1 MNIKISSSFSAR
13 LSLWVILIAAAVFVT
28 AFVAFFHAARER
40 VREEASSHAR
50 EALST
55 TVQRVNHV
63 LETVEIAVRNAA
75 PSISERLDNPDAMYG
90 ITRQLLENNP
100 MIAGSAIAFE
110 PGYYAEKG
118 VLYSPYAYRNG
129 DHIDTL
135 QLGTE
140 EYDYPYMDW
149 YQIPKLLDCSYWSEP
164 YYDDGGGEMI
174 MTTYAYPLHDAEGK
188 LYAIFTADLSLE
200 WLTEEVNKM
209 HPYPR
214 SYNLMVGRGG
224 AYLVHSDRERLLV
237 ETVFTATLEMADT
250 TVREI
255 GQNMVD
261 GREGMSLLQ
270 NDDTLSYVFYAPI
283 QRTGWSV
290 GLVCPYDDVFQGVE
304 STRNYALF
312 IAFIGVILLGI
323 TTYRTVRRMTH
334 PLTKFAESAK
344 RIAMGDFNAPLPQIE
359 SRDEML
365 LLHDSFQVMQR
376 SLVTYMDE
384 LRTTTANKERIESE
398 LRIASEIQMGMIP
411 KIFPPFPDRDDIDLF
426 ATLTPAKE
434 VGGDLYDFFIE
445 NNRLYFTIGDVSGKG
460 VPASLLMA
468 VTRSLFRTMSGHLD
482 QPSGIVRSLN
492 ESISE
497 SNESGMFCTLFLGIL
512 DLQTGKLAYCN
523 AGHNAPLIATA
534 QGEAHYMDIKANLP
548 LGLFAGF
555 PYEQQETTL
564 HPGEKLLLYTDGV
577 TEAENPAHEL
587 FSDERLQ
594 EFLQAHQNEMP
605 RPIVEQLKDEVHRFA
620 DGADQSDDITILCLQ
635 YSGQNAQNE
644 NKPIQADTIM
654 KKQLII
660 QNEIGEIAKLAT
672 FVESI
677 GEELNLAPDLVFN
690 LNLVLE
696 EAVSNIILYAYP
708 KEMGKEISVQAEKI
722 ENKLIFTLTDSGKE
736 FDPTKEAPD
745 VDVNLSAE
753 ERGIGGLGIFL
764 IKNIMNE
771 VEYQRVEGR
780 NVFTLKKDI

>member
-13 LSLWVILIAAAVFVT
+13 LSLWVILIAVAVFVT
-28 AFVAFFHAARER
+28 AFVAFFHTARER
-40 VREEASSHAR
+40 VREEASSHAQ

-55 TVQRVNHV
+55 TIQRVDHM
-63 LETVEIAVRNAA
+63 LENVEVAVRNAA
-75 PSISERLDNPDAMYG
+75 PAISERLDHPDAMYG
-90 ITRQLLENNP
+90 ITRHLLENNP

-118 VLYSPYAYRNG
+118 ILFSPYAYRYN
-129 DHIDTL
+129 DRIDTL

-149 YQIPKLLDCSYWSEP
+149 YQIPKLLDRPYWSEP

-174 MTTYAYPLHDAEGK
+174 MTTYSLPLHDAEGK

-200 WLTEEVNKM
+200 WLTGEVNRM
-209 HPYPR
+209 QPYPH

-224 AYLVHSDRERLLV
+224 AYLVHRQRERLLA
-237 ETVFTATLEMADT
+237 ETVFTATLDMADT
-250 TVREI
+250 TVMEI

-283 QRTGWSV
+283 ERTGWSLA
-290 GLVCPYDDVFQGVE
+290 LVCPYQDVFQGVE
-304 STRNYALF
+304 RTRNHALL
-312 IAFIGVILLGI
+312 IALVGLVLLGI
-323 TTYRTVRRMTH
+323 TVYRTVRRTTA

-344 RIAMGDFNAPLPQIE
+344 RIAQGDFNAPLPQIE

-365 LLHDSFQVMQR
+365 QLHDSFQVMQR

-398 LRIASEIQMGMIP
+398 LRIASDIQMGMIP
-411 KIFPPFPDRDDIDLF
+411 KIFPPFPDRSDVDLY

-434 VGGDLYDFFIE
+434 VGGDLYDFFIDDD
-445 NNRLYFTIGDVSGKG
+445 RLFFTIGDVSGKG

-492 ESISE
+492 EAISE
-497 SNESGMFCTLFLGIL
+497 SNDSGMFCTLFLGIL
-512 DLQTGKLAYCN
+512 DLKTGQLVYCN

-534 QGEAHYMDIKANLP
+534 EGEVRYMEIKSNLP

-555 PYEQQETTL
+555 PFEQQETTL
-564 HPGEKLLLYTDGV
+564 RPGEKLLLYTDGV
-577 TEAENPAHEL
+577 TEAENPQHEL
-587 FSDERLQ
+587 YSDERLQ
-594 EFLQAHQNEMP
+594 AFLQSHQSEQP
-605 RPIVEQLKDEVHRFA
+605 RPIVEQLKEDVHGFA
-620 DGADQSDDITILCLQ
+620 NGADQSDDITILCLH
-635 YSGQNAQNE
+635 YIGQQETNHINS
-644 NKPIQADTIM
+644 IQADTNM

-677 GEELNLAPDLVFN
+677 GEELMLSPDLVFN

-708 KEMGKEISVQAEKI
+708 KQMGKEISVQAEKTD
-722 ENKLIFTLTDSGKE
+722 NKLIFTLTDSGKE
-736 FDPTKEAPD
+736 FDPTKESPE
-745 VDVNLSAE
+745 VDINLPAE

-780 NVFTLKKDI
+780 NVFTLKKDL

>member
-1 MNIKISSSFSAR
+1 MEIKISSSFSTR
-13 LSLWVILIAAAVFVT
+13 LSLRVILIAAAVFVT
-28 AFVAFFHAARER
+28 VFIAFFHAARER
-40 VREEASSHAR
+40 VRDEAVSHAC
-50 EALST
+50 EVLST
-55 TVQRVNHV
+55 TVQRVDHM
-63 LETVEIAVRNAA
+63 LEIVETAVRNASPA
-75 PSISERLDNPDAMYG
+75 ISDRLEHPDALYG
-90 ITRQLLENNP
+90 ITRRLVEANP

-118 VLYSPYAYRNG
+118 VLFSPYAYRNG
-129 DHIDTL
+129 NRIDTL

-140 EYDYPYMDW
+140 EYEYHYMDW
-149 YQIPKLLDCSYWSEP
+149 YQIPKLLDQPYWSEP
-164 YYDDGGGEMI
+164 YYDEGGGQMI
-174 MTTYAYPLHDAEGK
+174 MTTYSLPLHDAEGK

-224 AYLVHSDRERLLV
+224 AYLVHTDKERLLA
-237 ETVFTATLEMADT
+237 ETVFTATLEMTDN

-255 GQNMVD
+255 GQNMVE

-290 GLVCPYDDVFQGVE
+290 GLVCPYDDVFRGVE

-312 IAFIGVILLGI
+312 FALLGVIALGY
-323 TTYRTVRRMTH
+323 TTYRTVRRIAN

-344 RIAMGDFNAPLPQIE
+344 RIALGDFNAPLPQIK

-365 LLHDSFQVMQR
+365 LLHDSFQTMQQ
-376 SLVTYMDE
+376 SLINYMEE
-384 LRTTTANKERIESE
+384 LRATTANKERIESE

-468 VTRSLFRTMSGHLD
+468 VTRSLFRTMSGHID

-492 ESISE
+492 EAISE
-497 SNESGMFCTLFLGIL
+497 TNESGMFCTLFLGIL
-512 DLQTGKLAYCN
+512 DLQTGHLAYCN

-534 QGEAHYMDIKANLP
+534 EGEARYMEIKSNLP

-564 HPGEKLLLYTDGV
+564 RPGEKLLLYTDGV

-594 EFLQAHQNEMP
+594 EFLQAHQTEAP
-605 RPIVEQLKDEVHRFA
+605 RPIVEQLKEDVHRFA

-635 YSGQNAQNE
+635 YSGSQT
-644 NKPIQADTIM
+644 NKEIHPIQADTVM

-677 GEELNLAPDLVFN
+677 GEELNLSPDLVFN

-708 KEMGKEISVQAEKI
+708 KQMGKEISVQAEKI
-722 ENKLIFTLTDSGKE
+722 EHSLIFTLTDSGKE

-771 VEYQRVEGR
+771 VEYQRIEGR
-780 NVFTLKKDI
+780 NVFTLKKNI